1 MIPGL
6 MQQTPLQI
14 SAIAQINRQGMLD
27 YLAPRVAR
35 WWLPDEVNFA
45 QVPLTATGKVDKKRL
60 RQIHAPAH

>member
-1 MIPGL
+1 
-6 MQQTPLQI
+6 
-14 SAIAQINRQGMLD
+14 MLD

>member
-1 MIPGL
+1 